1 MDFRTDFD
9 KALSGGQSSDWQVLA
24 AQSNGEICPKD
35 IDNILLVQASIKPAF
50 MQKGDAA

>member
-1 MDFRTDFD
+1 MDFRTDFV
-9 KALSGGQSSDWQVLA
+9 GGK
-24 AQSNGEICPKD
+24 QSNGEICPKD